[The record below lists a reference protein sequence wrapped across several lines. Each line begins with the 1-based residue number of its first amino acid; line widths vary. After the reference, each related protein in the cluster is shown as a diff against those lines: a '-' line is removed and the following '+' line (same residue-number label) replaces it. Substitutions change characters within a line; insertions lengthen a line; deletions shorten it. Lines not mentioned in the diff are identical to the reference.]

1 MKNNPKHLSL
11 LGMVNFYRTLL
22 KQGIIAEGSQ
32 GFNRMMQLEDKLRM
46 KRHGVRGKRV
56 PV

>member
-32 GFNRMMQLEDKLRM
+32 GFNRMMQLEDKLLM